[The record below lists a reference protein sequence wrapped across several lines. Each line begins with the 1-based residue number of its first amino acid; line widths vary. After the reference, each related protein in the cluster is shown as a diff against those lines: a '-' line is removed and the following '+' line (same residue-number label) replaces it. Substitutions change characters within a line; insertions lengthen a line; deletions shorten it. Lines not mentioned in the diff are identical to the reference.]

1 MAGVWRSVWRPVW
14 RLVWRLVWRRV
25 THLLIALCLLGG
37 HGLAVAHEMTMADLS
52 IREVAPAEFVWAWG
66 VPGKNTPISQD
77 LTLVWPQGC
86 AGDAK
91 TVRCG
96 PSGMAGTLAIDGIG
110 NNYSAAIVRITW
122 RGEQRSTHTLSKNQP
137 SVRLFGAA
145 RDERDMLE
153 VAQTYAVLG
162 VEHILSGIDHLLF
175 VLSLLFL
182 VGFRKRLLATV
193 TSFTVAHSLTLA
205 ASALG
210 ALTLRPPPVEAVI
223 ALSIVLVSAEALS
236 DKDTLTR
243 RLPALVAF
251 IFGLV
256 HGLGFAG
263 ALKDIGL
270 PEQHVNIALVS
281 FNLGVEAGQLLVIGL
296 AWILFLAIRRVR
308 WAVPARR
315 LALYGIGSVSVF
327 WTLSR
332 LTAIFG

>member
-1 MAGVWRSVWRPVW
+1 MGRHCW
-14 RLVWRLVWRRV
+14 RLMTRLANRL
-25 THLLIALCLLGG
+25 HFAILLFACTGS
-37 HGLAVAHEMTMADLS
+37 AFAHEMTMADLS
-52 IREVAPAEFVWAWG
+52 VREVAPGEFIWAWG

-77 LTLVWPQGC
+77 LTPVWPEGC
-86 AGDAK
+86 IAQAQ
-91 TVRCG
+91 TIRCG
-96 PSGMAGTLAIDGIG
+96 DKGMAGNLSVTGIG
-110 NNYSAAIVRITW
+110 NNYSAVIVRIGW
-122 RGEQRSTHTLSKNQP
+122 RGEQHSTYTLSKNH
-137 SVRLFGAA
+137 STVHLFGAA
-145 RDERDMLE
+145 HDDRDRLE

-162 VEHILSGIDHLLF
+162 IEHILSGIDHLLF

-193 TSFTVAHSLTLA
+193 TSFTLAHSLTLA

-236 DKDTLTR
+236 SRDTLTR
-243 RLPALVAF
+243 RWPAIVAF

-270 PEQHVNIALVS
+270 PELHVNIALLS

-296 AWILFLAIRRVR
+296 AWIVFLVIRRQP
-308 WAVPARR
+308 WSAFARR
-315 LALYGIGSVSVF
+315 AVLYAIGSVSVY

-332 LTAIFG
+332 LMVMAG